1 MRMIASVGHKHPTQ
15 QSFMDC
21 GMISAPIMEPLL
33 SLVLW
38 MLVSFCSGWGTE
50 PPTQLLIFSFI
61 IMILNV
67 ASDIHTRQLVWVATH
82 PEKGQQNSHTCDV
95 SVDGLS
101 SVEWSGLMSVGGR
114 V

>member
-1 MRMIASVGHKHPTQ
+1 
-15 QSFMDC
+15 
-21 GMISAPIMEPLL
+21 
-33 SLVLW
+33 
-38 MLVSFCSGWGTE
+38 
-50 PPTQLLIFSFI
+50 
-61 IMILNV
+61 MILNV
-67 ASDIHTRQLVWVATH
+67 ATDIHTRQLVWVATH